1 MTDPLFG
8 SVSPPWPA
16 IPPQVYGYVQS
27 PMAAS
32 HRFGTIAPVMAAQ
45 GSALVGPNPLSADP
59 QAFGGAPGGANFP
72 GFAAVVSSPL
82 ASGVPAFMGAEI
94 AIGVTAP
101 ALLTAVAMRR
111 GQPLG
116 PTTDQEIEDF
126 IYDAFDLLPGTN
138 DVEVRVEGGR
148 AALTGSVAHKRLKR
162 DLGELAWAIPAL
174 NDVQNNVT
182 ITARRRFRASREGE
196 APAVAA
202 PEIGLIAGDHG
213 RGSRCGTKG
222 AASAVGQ
229 RSRASCHA
237 SIHPKVLSNDHFPVR
252 RATSLTD
259 YATFARAP
267 PRPEGSRDRDRWSRR
282 QGCARRGETAP
293 RHHRGRGRR

>member
-16 IPPQVYGYVQS
+16 IPAQVYGYVQS

-32 HRFGTIAPVMAAQ
+32 QRFGRPGVPPVM
-45 GSALVGPNPLSADP
+45 GTRRRSALGRAEPTLSRP
-59 QAFGGAPGGANFP
+59 ERIRWRSGGANFP
-72 GFAAVVSSPL
+72 TGLAAVVSSPL

-116 PTTDQEIEDF
+116 PTTDQEIEEF

-138 DVEVRVEGGR
+138 DVDVRVEGGR

-182 ITARRRFRASREGE
+182 ITARRRSRASREGE

-202 PEIGLIAGDHG
+202 
-213 RGSRCGTKG
+213 RK
-222 AASAVGQ
+222 SA
-229 RSRASCHA
+229 
-237 SIHPKVLSNDHFPVR
+237 
-252 RATSLTD
+252 
-259 YATFARAP
+259 
-267 PRPEGSRDRDRWSRR
+267 
-282 QGCARRGETAP
+282 
-293 RHHRGRGRR
+293 